1 MLCCVVLR
9 CVVQTK
15 AGWMEEM
22 QKCRAEE
29 ERCFELNQA
38 LTSQLEKARAE
49 HRALSES
56 VEPIRAENKRLSE
69 QTQQLIDHINQNRKI
84 KYLSKIKE
92 ENDQLH
98 ESVPPP
104 FLFLSFVRLQLCAD
118 MSVVSTAKSVNW
130 RKSCAKRR

>member
-1 MLCCVVLR
+1 
-9 CVVQTK
+9 
-15 AGWMEEM
+15 M

-38 LTSQLEKARAE
+38 LTAQLERARTE

-56 VEPIRAENKRLSE
+56 VEPIRTENKRLNE
-69 QTQQLIDHINQNRKI
+69 QTQQLIEHINQNRKI

-98 ESVPPP
+98 ESVPRPSTTP
-104 FLFLSFVRLQLCAD
+104 HSLFCFFSVFVC
-118 MSVVSTAKSVNW
+118 
-130 RKSCAKRR
+130 